1 MDLKNWIRLSP
12 RPALLFTVLMFT
24 GTLGVDFISHG
35 EINVLGTAAMA
46 AVAGGLWHS
55 LLAPVMRRS

>member
-1 MDLKNWIRLSP
+1 MDLKNWMRLSP
-12 RPALLFTVLMFT
+12 RPTLLFTVLMFT

-35 EINVLGTAAMA
+35 EIDIPGAAAMA
-46 AVAGGLWHS
+46 TVAGGLWHA